1 MTHTHMH
8 APKQGDSHTTNT
20 LCVKVAADADLH
32 AANLTNWQ
40 QEYDQTS
47 GGHFE
52 GKIVELEFGDLQVFC
67 ESTSQALQQR
77 CLVWPDSVWLGIPLA
92 QQAESR
98 VNGLSIRR
106 QHIMCRPGNT
116 AFELT
121 TPNHYDLF
129 GIVINQHTLVQTADA
144 HGITI
149 NWHEL
154 SHHGRLAIPEHTLS
168 NVRYILSRLLDTDTH
183 TTPRHAN
190 RLSYDLVMIAVLE
203 VLAQETPQPPT
214 TSSYAHRKQVV
225 DKARQFVAHHLDT
238 PLTITDLCAV
248 ANVSR
253 RTLQYSFESILGI
266 SPIQHLRISRL
277 NGVRRAIIT
286 SSKHHPILDIAA
298 QWGFWHMSQF
308 AKDYKKLFGELP
320 SQTPRI
326 KHHESNPTV
335 NARTYGKLYGKAE
348 RISPTLS
355 PTEFIIGGAM

>member
-1 MTHTHMH
+1 MTPTHIN
-8 APKQGDSHTTNT
+8 APKKSNLQTN
-20 LCVKVAADADLH
+20 LVSVKTATDADLH

-52 GKIVELEFGDLQVFC
+52 GKIIELAFGDLQVFC

-77 CLVWPDSVWLGIPLA
+77 CLVWPDSVWLGIPLT
-92 QQAESR
+92 QQAECR
-98 VNGLSIRR
+98 VNGLSVRS
-106 QHIMCRPGNT
+106 QNIMCRPGNT
-116 AFELT
+116 EFELT

-129 GIVINQHTLVQTADA
+129 GIVINQQTLIQTADT
-144 HGITI
+144 HGISI

-168 NVRYILSRLLDTDTH
+168 NVRYILSRLLDIDTH
-183 TTPRHAN
+183 ATPRHAN
-190 RLSYDLVMIAVLE
+190 RLSHDLVMITVLE
-203 VLAQETPQPPT
+203 VLAQETPQPPK
-214 TSSYAHRKQVV
+214 TSSYIHRKQVV
-225 DKARQFVAHHLDT
+225 DKARQFVTQHLDT
-238 PLTITDLCAV
+238 PLTITDLCAA

-277 NGVRRAIIT
+277 NGVRRTIIT
-286 SSKHHPILDIAA
+286 SAQQHPILDIAA

-320 SQTPRI
+320 SQTQRI
-326 KHHESNPTV
+326 KLNESNPKV
-335 NARTYGKLYGKAE
+335 NAKT
-348 RISPTLS
+348 
-355 PTEFIIGGAM
+355 